1 MNSNIESRR
10 EKSRRKRRIN
20 GDDDRE
26 TEENLENIEDEYI
39 VLFIVIKIEYISH
52 IYILVEST

>member
-1 MNSNIESRR
+1 MKLTESRR
-10 EKSRRKRRIN
+10 KKSRRRRRIN